1 MLEPQVQSRREIK
14 QLPSKI
20 RGESKRFSRLG
31 LTSYGRLRRL
41 VNVSLQRTFTLHP
54 SHHCLQSEPL
64 GLGEGWQRASE
75 EAWGGCKARA
85 DLVSASHSLRQEEK
99 D

>member
-1 MLEPQVQSRREIK
+1 MREIK

-20 RGESKRFSRLG
+20 RGKSKELSCLG
-31 LTSYGRLRRL
+31 LTSHGCLRRL
-41 VNVSLQRTFTLHP
+41 VKVSLQGTFSLHP
-54 SHHCLQSEPL
+54 NHHCLQSEPL
-64 GLGEGWQRASE
+64 GLREGWQKGRE